1 MLSAEADIVAVA
13 EALASGVAVV
23 AEADALASGVA
34 AGVAVELWL
43 REITMIARSAIPAI
57 TVTTTRDEEF
67 VCVAALLFATGA
79 AGAAFAAGVVE
90 IEATEVADGITILA
104 GAFFAAF
111 LATFLAGAFFA
122 TFLAT
127 RFAGAFLAAGF
138 FAAAF
143 LATFLTVAFLATRL
157 AATFL
162 ATFLAGAFLATFF
175 LALFFTATA
184 ELLGFAGVT
193 SMLKGY

>member
-111 LATFLAGAFFA
+111 LATFL
-122 TFLAT
+122 
-127 RFAGAFLAAGF
+127 
-138 FAAAF
+138 
-143 LATFLTVAFLATRL
+143 TVAFLATRF

>member
-1 MLSAEADIVAVA
+1 MHSLQV
-13 EALASGVAVV
+13 L
-23 AEADALASGVA
+23 LQ
-34 AGVAVELWL
+34 ELQWNCGYV
-43 REITMIARSAIPAI
+43 IARSAIPAI

-111 LATFLAGAFFA
+111 LATFLAGAFLATFLAGAFLATFLAGAFFA

-143 LATFLTVAFLATRL
+143 LATFLTVAFLATRF